1 MPLRAAKDSAP
12 LPRGWCGTSRFCL
25 PTPHTGHTFGT
36 NPIFFTGAHR
46 SPRNFLAKAYY
57 AQLQSVFSNEESFG
71 LDLSCAEFV
80 KGGFLRAVDLTR
92 PRRAHNSVVWHKVR
106 QGSLR
111 IDVSFADQ
119 IAANMPEHPTRVQIF
134 KDRRR
139 RPCAAPFADRSTFH
153 FPPPSRFGRVTT
165 DNSSK

>member
-1 MPLRAAKDSAP
+1 MYEDSVIWPAHLAVPSNALAGCQRQRAVAPWLVRNLPL
-12 LPRGWCGTSRFCL
+12 LPAHPAHW
-25 PTPHTGHTFGT
+25 PHFGT
-36 NPIFFTGAHR
+36 NPIFSTGAHR

-92 PRRAHNSVVWHKVR
+92 PRRAHNSVAWHKVR

-111 IDVSFADQ
+111 LDVSFAEH
-119 IAANMPEHPTRVQIF
+119 IAANVSVFAMLEYPTRVQIF
-134 KDRRR
+134 KDR
-139 RPCAAPFADRSTFH
+139 
-153 FPPPSRFGRVTT
+153 
-165 DNSSK
+165 